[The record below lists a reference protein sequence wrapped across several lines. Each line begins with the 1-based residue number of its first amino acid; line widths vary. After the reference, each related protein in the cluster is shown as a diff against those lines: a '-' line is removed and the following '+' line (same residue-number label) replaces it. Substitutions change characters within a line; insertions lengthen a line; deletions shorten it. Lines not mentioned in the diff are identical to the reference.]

1 VIPGVHVGHVTDLGS
16 LTGCTAI
23 LPERPAVGALEIAGW
38 AAGVHGIEFLD
49 PRHVAPTLDGIVLA
63 GGSAF
68 GLEAVWGAM
77 EYLEEHGRGFPVSH
91 TVVPHV
97 GGAIIFDLNVGDHRV
112 RPDRAMGY
120 AACAAARAGP
130 VEEGNVGA
138 GTGATVGKLYGIE
151 RAMRGGLGVSR
162 VERDGI
168 VTAALMV
175 VNAVGDVRDPV
186 TGRLIA
192 GARDAAD
199 GRHLV
204 DSAAALEAG
213 VPPQQFRPVNT
224 TIGVIATTA
233 ALGKAEAARVARL
246 GLEGF
251 GRALSPPHLP
261 MDGDALFCLSVGDAR
276 SDLASLGEAAAEA
289 VAAAIARAVLCA
301 TPLPGLPAA
310 SDLFAPNS

>member
-1 VIPGVHVGHVTDLGS
+1 VIPGVHVGHVTDLRS

-49 PRHVAPTLDGIVLA
+49 PRHVAPTIDGIVLA

-77 EYLEEHGRGFPVSH
+77 QYLEERGRGFPATR
-91 TVVPHV
+91 TVIPHV
-97 GGAIIFDLNVGDHRV
+97 AGAIIFDLNVGDHRI

-120 AACAAARAGP
+120 AACAAAQAGP

-138 GTGATVGKLYGIE
+138 GTGATVGKLFGIE
-151 RAMRGGLGVSR
+151 RAMRGGLGVAQ

-175 VNAVGDVRDPV
+175 VNAVGDVRDPA
-186 TGRLIA
+186 TGQLIA

-199 GRHLV
+199 GRRLV

-213 VPPQQFRPVNT
+213 ATPPSFRPVNT

-233 ALGKAEAARVARL
+233 ALGKSEAARVARL
-246 GLEGF
+246 GLQGF
-251 GRALSPPHLP
+251 ERALSPPHLP
-261 MDGDALFCLSVGDAR
+261 ADGDALFCLSVGNSR
-276 SDLASLGEAAAEA
+276 TDLASLGKAAADA
-289 VAAAIARAVLCA
+289 VATAIARAVLCA
-301 TPLPGLPAA
+301 TSLPGLPAA
-310 SDLFAPNS
+310 RDLTGRNW

>member
-77 EYLEEHGRGFPVSH
+77 EYLEEHGRGFPVSR

-168 VTAALMV
+168 ATAALMV

>member
-77 EYLEEHGRGFPVSH
+77 EYLEEHGRGFPVSR

>member
-1 VIPGVHVGHVTDLGS
+1 
-16 LTGCTAI
+16 
-23 LPERPAVGALEIAGW
+23 
-38 AAGVHGIEFLD
+38 
-49 PRHVAPTLDGIVLA
+49 
-63 GGSAF
+63 
-68 GLEAVWGAM
+68 M
-77 EYLEEHGRGFPVSH
+77 EYLEEHGRGFPVSR

-97 GGAIIFDLNVGDHRV
+97 GGAIIFDLNVGDYRV

>member
-1 VIPGVHVGHVTDLGS
+1 MIPGVHVGHVTDLRS

-49 PRHVAPTLDGIVLA
+49 PRHLAPTVDGIVLA

-77 EYLEEHGRGFPVSH
+77 AYLEEHGRGFPVSR

-97 GGAIIFDLNVGDHRV
+97 AGAIIFDLNVGDHRV

-120 AACAAARAGP
+120 AACAAARPGP
-130 VEEGNVGA
+130 VEEGSVGA

-162 VERDGI
+162 VERDGV

-204 DSAAALEAG
+204 DSATTLEAG
-213 VPPQQFRPVNT
+213 LPLMRIRPVNT
-224 TIGVIATTA
+224 TVGVIATTA
-233 ALGKAEAARVARL
+233 ALGKSEAARVARL

-251 GRALSPPHLP
+251 DRALSPPHLP

-276 SDLASLGEAAAEA
+276 AELASLGRAAADA

-301 TPLPGLPAA
+301 TSLPGLPAA
-310 SDLFAPNS
+310 REIEAQNS

>member
-1 VIPGVHVGHVTDLGS
+1 VIPGVHVGHVTDLAS

-23 LPERPAVGALEIAGW
+23 LPERPAVGALEIGGW

-77 EYLEEHGRGFPVSH
+77 EYLEEHGRGFPVSR

>member
-1 VIPGVHVGHVTDLGS
+1 MQ
-16 LTGCTAI
+16 
-23 LPERPAVGALEIAGW
+23 
-38 AAGVHGIEFLD
+38 F
-49 PRHVAPTLDGIVLA
+49 
-63 GGSAF
+63 
-68 GLEAVWGAM
+68 
-77 EYLEEHGRGFPVSH
+77 LEERGRGFPVTR

-97 GGAIIFDLNVGDHRV
+97 AGAIIFDLNVGDHRT

-120 AACAAARAGP
+120 AACAAARPGP

-204 DSAAALEAG
+204 DSATTLEAG
-213 VPPQQFRPVNT
+213 LPLMRIRPVNT
-224 TIGVIATTA
+224 TVGVIATTA
-233 ALGKAEAARVARL
+233 ALGKSEAARVARL

-251 GRALSPPHLP
+251 DRALSPPHLP

-276 SDLASLGEAAAEA
+276 TDLASLGEAAAEA

-310 SDLFAPNS
+310 SDLFDPNS

>member
-77 EYLEEHGRGFPVSH
+77 EYLEEHGRGFPVSR

-192 GARDAAD
+192 GARDAPD

>member
-77 EYLEEHGRGFPVSH
+77 EYLEEHGRGFPVSR

-301 TPLPGLPAA
+301 TSLPGLPAA

>member
-77 EYLEEHGRGFPVSH
+77 EYLEEHGRGFAVSR

-97 GGAIIFDLNVGDHRV
+97 GGAIIFDLNVGDPRV

-301 TPLPGLPAA
+301 TSLPGLPAA